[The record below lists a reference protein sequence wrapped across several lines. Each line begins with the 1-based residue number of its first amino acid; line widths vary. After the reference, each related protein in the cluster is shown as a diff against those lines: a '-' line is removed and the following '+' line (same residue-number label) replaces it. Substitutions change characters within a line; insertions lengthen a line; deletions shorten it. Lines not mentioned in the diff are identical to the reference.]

1 MTYNRDVIEQFN
13 KIEMTGRN
21 SNIYDGFIYSQ
32 VGISIQGN
40 A

>member
-1 MTYNRDVIEQFN
+1 MTYSRDVIEQFN

-21 SNIYDGFIYSQ
+21 SKIYGGFIYSQ
-32 VGISIQGN
+32 VGFSTQGN